1 MVRRTKTEAEAT
13 RESLLDAAE
22 QVFLEKGYAK
32 SSLEEIARR
41 AGVTRGAV
49 YWHFSNKADLLKV
62 MALRVQ
68 LPLGELVER
77 IRRGAPAPAP
87 LQTLR
92 TLCLCA
98 LHDLARDERRQRVYT
113 ILLHRLEEGPGSV
126 DALAHVRQAQEQ
138 ALMQLQSLFEQAQTA
153 GELDPERPPRTAAL
167 ALQAY
172 MLGIYSSWLRSPATF
187 SLADLARP
195 MVDIFFGGL
204 FRGGEASRAP
214 GGS

>member
-49 YWHFSNKADLLKV
+49 YWHFSDKADLLKV

-77 IRRGAPAPAP
+77 IQRDAPAPAP
-87 LQTLR
+87 LATLR
-92 TLCLCA
+92 TLCLCT
-98 LHDLARDERRQRVYT
+98 LHGLARDERRQRVYT
-113 ILLHRLEEGPGSV
+113 ILLHRLEEGPASV
-126 DALAHVRQAQEQ
+126 DALAYVRQAQEQ
-138 ALMQLQSLFEQAQTA
+138 ALMQLQSLFEQAQA
-153 GELDPERPPRTAAL
+153 ARELAPECSPRTAAL

-172 MLGIYSSWLRSPATF
+172 MLGIYSSWLQSPASY
-187 SLADLARP
+187 SLADRAES
-195 MVDIFFGGL
+195 MADIFFRGL
-204 FRGGEASRAP
+204 SRSGAAP
-214 GGS
+214 

>member
-77 IRRGAPAPAP
+77 MQHDVPAPAP
-87 LQTLR
+87 LATLR

-98 LHDLARDERRQRVYT
+98 LHGLARDERRQRVYT

-126 DALAHVRQAQEQ
+126 AALAYVRQAREQ
-138 ALMQLQSLFEQAQTA
+138 ALMQLELLFEQARA
-153 GELDPERPPRTAAL
+153 VGELAPERSPRTAAL

-172 MLGIYSSWLRSPATF
+172 MLGIYSSWLRSPASY
-187 SLADLARP
+187 SLADQAEA
-195 MVDIFFGGL
+195 MVDIFFRGL
-204 FRGGEASRAP
+204 SRSGEAP
-214 GGS
+214 

>member
-22 QVFLEKGYAK
+22 QVFLEMGYAR
-32 SSLEEIARR
+32 SSLEGIARR

-77 IRRGAPAPAP
+77 IQRDAPAPAP
-87 LQTLR
+87 APAPIATLR

-98 LHDLARDERRQRVYT
+98 LRQLARDERRQRVYT

-126 DALAHVRQAQEQ
+126 DALAYVRQAQEQ
-138 ALMQLQSLFEQAQTA
+138 ALMQFQSLFEQAQAA
-153 GELDPERPPRTAAL
+153 GELDSERSPRTAAL

-172 MLGIYSSWLRSPATF
+172 MLGLYSSWLRSPASY
-187 SLADLARP
+187 SLADQAEP
-195 MVDIFFGGL
+195 MVDIFFNGVIPP
-204 FRGGEASRAP
+204 R
-214 GGS
+214 